1 MNYNQFTQVPGY
13 DDQELRHQ
21 LEKDRKTFME
31 SYFMYENTIG
41 ECVERMNEAM
51 NPDGSKKYSQKDIEM
66 KVSQL
71 REMQADVKAKFIQ
84 SGGTE
89 DELQAKVTKKTKSKK
104 SPVSSNTVTKK
115 TQKTTKKEPVQVKS
129 ATANTKPEAVRQE
142 DPVNAFQE
150 APAFEPSW
158 MSRDFSAAFDVI
170 PLPSRGECYSQ
181 NLKNIAVSYL
191 TANDENM
198 IVSPNLYRDG
208 MIMDY
213 LLNAKI
219 RNENIDPDDLL
230 DGDRDAIILWLR
242 ATGYGT
248 DYPIT
253 VTDINTGM
261 DFETTLDLTKIKH
274 KPFNLTGDEN
284 GYFDF
289 VMPMSKDK
297 IKFRFLTHGDIKRI
311 EQIDKEENVAVKQ
324 EKLNEICDTLNSFIE
339 SDDTADRDLKLKL
352 YEAKRN
358 IKKWAD
364 SLNVDDALGY
374 THKLTNRLELSI
386 VSVNGNTNREYISDY
401 VLNLNPRDALSL
413 RRYINE
419 NEPGLDFNVEVEKPE
434 SLGGGS
440 MPVFLSLDEYIF
452 LNIA

>member
-1 MNYNQFTQVPGY
+1 MVYNENPQTMSY
-13 DDQELRHQ
+13 DEQLRYQ
-21 LEKDRKTFME
+21 QAQKDKATFRE
-31 SYFMYENTIG
+31 SYLMYERSIK
-41 ECVERMNEAM
+41 ECQERMKESL
-51 NPDGSKKYSQKDIEM
+51 NPDGSKKFSQQDIDM

-71 REMQADVKAKFIQ
+71 REMQADVKNTFL
-84 SGGTE
+84 SCGGTE
-89 DELQAKVTKKTKSKK
+89 EELLEATSVKTKKKKEPVSVVKKKK
-104 SPVSSNTVTKK
+104 STSEK
-115 TQKTTKKEPVQVKS
+115 TKKEPIQVKP
-129 ATANTKPEAVRQE
+129 KQE
-142 DPVNAFQE
+142 EPVFSSP
-150 APAFEPSW
+150 APRHKETVVSEPTVSELSW
-158 MSRDFSAAFDVI
+158 MDRDFNSSFDVI
-170 PLPSRGECYSQ
+170 PLPSKGECYEN
-181 NLKNIAVSYL
+181 NLKTISVSYL

-219 RNENIDPDDLL
+219 RNENVDPDDLL

-253 VTDINTGM
+253 VTDMNTGV

-274 KPFNLTGDEN
+274 KPFNLIGDEN
-284 GYFDF
+284 GHFDF
-289 VMPMSKDK
+289 TMPFSKDK

-311 EQIDKEENVAVKQ
+311 EQIDNEEKVSVKQ
-324 EKLNEICDTLNSFIE
+324 ARLVEICNTLEDFIE
-339 SDDTADRDLKLKL
+339 NDTEIGRDLKLKL

-358 IKKWAD
+358 IRKWAD
-364 SLNVDDALGY
+364 ELNVDEEIGY

-386 VSVNGNTNREYISDY
+386 VSVNGNTNREYIAEY
-401 VLNLNPRDALSL
+401 VLKLNPRDALAL
-413 RRYINE
+413 RRYIND